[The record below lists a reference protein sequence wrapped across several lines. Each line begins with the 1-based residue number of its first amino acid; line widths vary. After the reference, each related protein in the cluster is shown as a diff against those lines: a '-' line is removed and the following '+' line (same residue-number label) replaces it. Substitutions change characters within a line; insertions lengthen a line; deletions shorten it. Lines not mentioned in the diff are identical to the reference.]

1 MNKSLIAQN
10 IKKNYQLL
18 DNRQYGLAEQNA
30 FNLLKQDPNNHEIYN
45 LIGDIHYKQNN
56 FDKSLWYYFSSLD
69 RNFDPKALNRLGTN
83 IFLLNNN
90 SVAEKVLTNL
100 LAHDPK
106 YVAGYLSLGLVYEQ
120 SKKLDKAIDCY
131 KAAIK
136 IDPKE
141 IKAYLSL
148 AALYK
153 QDQNYEGAI
162 KVYQQGMINNPSNHF
177 ILSNLG
183 NLFYLQHKYEDAI
196 ISHQRA
202 IKAKPD
208 SHVVHFNFANTLL
221 NAGKYS
227 EAIEMYKK
235 TIALNPRFNR
245 SKINLGTTLLSMSN
259 FEEGFKEYFHRIY
272 EDKNFKSVLHKK
284 NLLWNG
290 QNIENKKILIV
301 AEEGLGNTLQF
312 SRYLETLSQLKCKI
326 IFQCQEE
333 LHHLFEDM
341 DFIDQLVSIESDYD
355 DYDYWAP
362 LQNLINILTPDL
374 NSNCPFPSA
383 LKINDNKLLE
393 WETLIAVN
401 DNVKIG
407 LNWQGSASNPRV
419 TNNSVSLERFKNV
432 LNNPSATF
440 ISLQKGSAVSD
451 IEKFHFE
458 ENIINYD
465 LLMDTGSKK
474 FLDTA
479 AIIKYLDLV
488 ITTDTAIA
496 HLAGTLGTQ
505 TWLLLPKV
513 SDWRWLNSKDE
524 TIWYDNFRIY
534 RQKVQ
539 GDWSDVFSRV
549 EKDSQ
554 ELIKNIT
561 ELRQS

>member
-1 MNKSLIAQN
+1 MNKSLVAQN
-10 IKKNYQLL
+10 IRKNYQLL

-83 IFLLNNN
+83 IFLLNNIP
-90 SVAEKVLTNL
+90 VAEKILTNL
-100 LAHDPK
+100 LAHDPE
-106 YVAGYLSLGLVYEQ
+106 YIPGYLSLGLVYEQ
-120 SKKLDKAIDCY
+120 SKNLEKAIDCY

-148 AALYK
+148 ATLYK
-153 QDQNYEGAI
+153 QEQKYEEAI
-162 KVYQQGMINNPSNHF
+162 KVYQQGLINNPSNHF

-202 IKAKPD
+202 VKAEPQ
-208 SHVVHFNFANTLL
+208 SHIVHFNFANTLL

-227 EAIEMYKK
+227 EAIEMYRK
-235 TIALNPRFNR
+235 TIQINPNFYR
-245 SKINLGTTLLSMSN
+245 SRVNLGTTLLSMAN
-259 FEEGFKEYFHRIY
+259 FDEGFKEYNNRIY
-272 EDKNFKSVLHKK
+272 EDKNFKNILHKK
-284 NLLWNG
+284 NQIWNG
-290 QNIENKKILIV
+290 QNIENKKILVV
-301 AEEGLGNTLQF
+301 AEDGLGNTLQF
-312 SRYLETLSQLKCKI
+312 SRYLEILSQLNCKI
-326 IFQCQEE
+326 IFKCQEE

-341 DFIDQLVSIESDYD
+341 LYIEELIDLNNEYEDFE
-355 DYDYWAP
+355 YWVP
-362 LQNLINILTPDL
+362 LQNLVYLLTPDL
-374 NSNCPFPSA
+374 SSNCPFPAA
-383 LKINDNKLLE
+383 LKIDDNKLLE

-407 LNWQGSASNPRV
+407 LNWQGSNLNPRV
-419 TNNSVSLERFKNV
+419 ASNTVTLDRFNNIVKN
-432 LNNPSATF
+432 PDATF
-440 ISLQKGSAVSD
+440 ISLQKGAAVSD
-451 IEKFHFE
+451 IEKFKLE

-465 LLMDTGSKK
+465 LLMDTGTKK
-474 FLDTA
+474 FLDSA

-488 ITTDTAIA
+488 ITTDTSIA
-496 HLAGTLGTQ
+496 HLAGSLGTQ

-524 TIWYDNFRIY
+524 TIWYDNVRIY

-539 GDWSDVFSRV
+539 GDWSEVFSRV
-549 EKDSQ
+549 EKDCL
-554 ELIKNIT
+554 ELVKNIT
-561 ELRQS
+561 ELRKS

>member
-153 QDQNYEGAI
+153 QDQNYEDAI

-235 TIALNPRFNR
+235 TITLNPRFNR

>member
-90 SVAEKVLTNL
+90 AVAEKVLTNL

-153 QDQNYEGAI
+153 QDQNYEDAI

-451 IEKFHFE
+451 IEKFQFE

-539 GDWSDVFSRV
+539 GDWSEVFSRV

>member
-90 SVAEKVLTNL
+90 AVAEKVLTNL

-312 SRYLETLSQLKCKI
+312 SRYLETLSQLNCKI

-451 IEKFHFE
+451 IEKFQFE

>member
-1 MNKSLIAQN
+1 MNKSLVAQN
-10 IKKNYQLL
+10 IRKNYQLL

-83 IFLLNNN
+83 IFLLNNIP
-90 SVAEKVLTNL
+90 VAEKILTNL
-100 LAHDPK
+100 LAHDPE
-106 YVAGYLSLGLVYEQ
+106 YIPGYLSLGLVYEQ
-120 SKKLDKAIDCY
+120 SKNLEKAIDCY

-148 AALYK
+148 ATLYK
-153 QDQNYEGAI
+153 QEQKYEEAI
-162 KVYQQGMINNPSNHF
+162 KVYQQGLINNPSNHF

-202 IKAKPD
+202 VKAEPQ
-208 SHVVHFNFANTLL
+208 SHIVHFNFANTLL

-227 EAIEMYKK
+227 EAIEMYRK
-235 TIALNPRFNR
+235 TIQINPNFYR
-245 SKINLGTTLLSMSN
+245 SRVNLGTTLLSMAN
-259 FEEGFKEYFHRIY
+259 FDEGFKEYNNRIY
-272 EDKNFKSVLHKK
+272 EDKNFKNILHKK
-284 NLLWNG
+284 NQIWNG
-290 QNIENKKILIV
+290 QNIENKKILVV
-301 AEEGLGNTLQF
+301 AEDGLGNTLQF
-312 SRYLETLSQLKCKI
+312 SRYLEILSQLNCKI
-326 IFQCQEE
+326 IFKCQEE

-341 DFIDQLVSIESDYD
+341 LYIEELIDLNNDYEDFE
-355 DYDYWAP
+355 YWVP
-362 LQNLINILTPDL
+362 LQNLVYLLTPDL
-374 NSNCPFPSA
+374 SSNCPFPAA
-383 LKINDNKLLE
+383 LKIDDNKLLE

-407 LNWQGSASNPRV
+407 LNWQGSNLNPRV
-419 TNNSVSLERFKNV
+419 ASNTVTLDRFNNIVKN
-432 LNNPSATF
+432 PDATF
-440 ISLQKGSAVSD
+440 ISLQKGAAVSD
-451 IEKFHFE
+451 IEKFKLE

-465 LLMDTGSKK
+465 LLMDTGTKK
-474 FLDTA
+474 FLDSA

-488 ITTDTAIA
+488 ITTDTSIA
-496 HLAGTLGTQ
+496 HLAGSLGTQ

-524 TIWYDNFRIY
+524 TIWYDNVRIY

-539 GDWSDVFSRV
+539 GDWSEVFSRV
-549 EKDSQ
+549 EKDCL
-554 ELIKNIT
+554 ELVKNIT
-561 ELRQS
+561 ELRKS

>member
-100 LAHDPK
+100 LVHDPK

-153 QDQNYEGAI
+153 QDQNYEDAI

>member
-90 SVAEKVLTNL
+90 AVAEKVLTNL

-153 QDQNYEGAI
+153 QDQNYEDAI

-235 TIALNPRFNR
+235 TITLNPRFNR

-451 IEKFHFE
+451 IEKFQFE

>member
-1 MNKSLIAQN
+1 MNKSLVAQN
-10 IKKNYQLL
+10 IRKNYQLL

-83 IFLLNNN
+83 IFLLNNIP
-90 SVAEKVLTNL
+90 VAEKILTNL
-100 LAHDPK
+100 LAHDPE
-106 YVAGYLSLGLVYEQ
+106 YIPGYLSLGLVYEQ
-120 SKKLDKAIDCY
+120 SKNLEKAIDCY

-148 AALYK
+148 ATLYK
-153 QDQNYEGAI
+153 QEQKYEEAI
-162 KVYQQGMINNPSNHF
+162 KVYQQGLINNPSNHF

-202 IKAKPD
+202 VKAEPQ
-208 SHVVHFNFANTLL
+208 SHIVHFNFANTLL

-227 EAIEMYKK
+227 EAIEMFRK
-235 TIALNPRFNR
+235 TIQINPNFYR
-245 SKINLGTTLLSMSN
+245 SRVNLGTTLLSMSN
-259 FEEGFKEYFHRIY
+259 FDEGFKEYNNRIY
-272 EDKNFKSVLHKK
+272 EDKNFKNILHKK
-284 NLLWNG
+284 NQIWNG
-290 QNIENKKILIV
+290 QNIENKKILVV
-301 AEEGLGNTLQF
+301 AEDGLGNTLQF
-312 SRYLETLSQLKCKI
+312 SRYLEILSQLNCKI
-326 IFQCQEE
+326 IFKCQEE

-341 DFIDQLVSIESDYD
+341 LYIEELIDLNNNYEDFE
-355 DYDYWAP
+355 YWVP
-362 LQNLINILTPDL
+362 LQNLVYLLTPDL
-374 NSNCPFPSA
+374 SSNCPFPAA

-407 LNWQGSASNPRV
+407 LNWQGSNLNPRV
-419 TNNSVSLERFKNV
+419 ASNTVTLDRFNNIVKN
-432 LNNPSATF
+432 PDATF
-440 ISLQKGSAVSD
+440 ISLQKGAAVSD
-451 IEKFHFE
+451 IEKFKLE
-458 ENIINYD
+458 GNIINYD
-465 LLMDTGSKK
+465 LLMDTGTKK

-488 ITTDTAIA
+488 ITTDTSIA
-496 HLAGTLGTQ
+496 HLAGSLGTQ

-524 TIWYDNFRIY
+524 TIWYDNVRIY

-539 GDWSDVFSRV
+539 GDWSEVFSRV
-549 EKDSQ
+549 EKDCL
-554 ELIKNIT
+554 ELVKNIT
-561 ELRQS
+561 ELRKS

>member
-1 MNKSLIAQN
+1 MNKSLVAQN
-10 IKKNYQLL
+10 IRKNYQLL

-83 IFLLNNN
+83 IFLLNNIP
-90 SVAEKVLTNL
+90 VAEKILTNL
-100 LAHDPK
+100 LAHDPE
-106 YVAGYLSLGLVYEQ
+106 YIPGYLSLGLVYEQ
-120 SKKLDKAIDCY
+120 SKNLEKAIDCY

-148 AALYK
+148 ATLYK
-153 QDQNYEGAI
+153 QEQKYEEAI
-162 KVYQQGMINNPSNHF
+162 KVYQQGLINNPSNHF

-202 IKAKPD
+202 VKAEPQ
-208 SHVVHFNFANTLL
+208 SHIVHFNFANTLL

-227 EAIEMYKK
+227 EAIEMYRK
-235 TIALNPRFNR
+235 TIQINPNFYR
-245 SKINLGTTLLSMSN
+245 SRVNLGTTLLSMAN
-259 FEEGFKEYFHRIY
+259 FDEGFKEYNNRIY
-272 EDKNFKSVLHKK
+272 EDKNFKNILHKK
-284 NLLWNG
+284 NQIWNG
-290 QNIENKKILIV
+290 QNIENKKILVV
-301 AEEGLGNTLQF
+301 AEDGLGNTLQF
-312 SRYLETLSQLKCKI
+312 SRYLEILSQLNCKI
-326 IFQCQEE
+326 IFKCQEE

-341 DFIDQLVSIESDYD
+341 LYIEELIDLNNDYEDFE
-355 DYDYWAP
+355 YWVP
-362 LQNLINILTPDL
+362 LQNLVYLLTPDL
-374 NSNCPFPSA
+374 SSNCPFPAA
-383 LKINDNKLLE
+383 LKIDDNKLLE

-407 LNWQGSASNPRV
+407 LNWQGSNLNPRV
-419 TNNSVSLERFKNV
+419 ASNTVTLDRFNNIVKN
-432 LNNPSATF
+432 PDATF
-440 ISLQKGSAVSD
+440 ISLQKGAAVSD
-451 IEKFHFE
+451 IEKFRLE

-465 LLMDTGSKK
+465 LLMDTGTKK
-474 FLDTA
+474 FLDSA

-488 ITTDTAIA
+488 ITTDTSIA
-496 HLAGTLGTQ
+496 HLAGSLGTQ

-524 TIWYDNFRIY
+524 TIWYDNVRIY

-539 GDWSDVFSRV
+539 GDWSEVFSRV
-549 EKDSQ
+549 EKDCL
-554 ELIKNIT
+554 ELVKNIT
-561 ELRQS
+561 ELRKS

>member
-90 SVAEKVLTNL
+90 AVAEKVLTNL
-100 LAHDPK
+100 LAHDPH

-153 QDQNYEGAI
+153 QDQNYEDAI

-393 WETLIAVN
+393 WETLIAIN

-419 TNNSVSLERFKNV
+419 ANNSVSLNKFKNII
-432 LNNPSATF
+432 NNPLATF
-440 ISLQKGSAVSD
+440 ISLQKGPAVSD
-451 IEKFHFE
+451 IEKFKFE

-465 LLMDTGSKK
+465 LLMDAGSKK

-488 ITTDTAIA
+488 ITTDTSIA

-539 GDWSDVFSRV
+539 GDWSEVFSRV

>member
-1 MNKSLIAQN
+1 MNKSLVAQN

-83 IFLLNNN
+83 IFLLNNIP
-90 SVAEKVLTNL
+90 VAEKVLTNL
-100 LAHDPK
+100 LAHDPE
-106 YVAGYLSLGLVYEQ
+106 YIPGYLSLGLVYEQ
-120 SKKLDKAIDCY
+120 SKNLEKAIDCY

-148 AALYK
+148 ATLYK
-153 QDQNYEGAI
+153 QEQKYEEAI
-162 KVYQQGMINNPSNHF
+162 KIYQQGLINNPSNHF

-202 IKAKPD
+202 IKAEPQ
-208 SHVVHFNFANTLL
+208 SHIVHFNFANTLL

-227 EAIEMYKK
+227 EAVDMYKK
-235 TIALNPRFNR
+235 TIQINPNFYR
-245 SKINLGTTLLSMSN
+245 SRINLGTTLLSMSN
-259 FEEGFKEYFHRIY
+259 FDEGFKEYNYRIY
-272 EDKNFKSVLHKK
+272 EDKNFKSILHKK
-284 NLLWNG
+284 NQIWNG
-290 QNIENKKILIV
+290 QNIENKKILVV
-301 AEEGLGNTLQF
+301 AEDGLGNTIQF
-312 SRYLETLSQLKCKI
+312 SRYLEILSQLNCKI
-326 IFQCQEE
+326 VFKCQEE

-341 DFIDQLVSIESDYD
+341 LYIEELINLDNDYEDFE
-355 DYDYWAP
+355 YWVP
-362 LQNLINILTPDL
+362 LQNLINLLTPDL
-374 NSNCPFPSA
+374 NSNCPFPTA
-383 LKINDNKLLE
+383 LKIDDNKLLE

-407 LNWQGSASNPRV
+407 INWQGSSLNPRV
-419 TNNSVSLERFKNV
+419 ASNTVTLDKFNNIVKDPN
-432 LNNPSATF
+432 ATF
-440 ISLQKGSAVSD
+440 ISLQKGAAVSD
-451 IEKFHFE
+451 IQKFKLE

-465 LLMDTGSKK
+465 LLMDTGTKK

-479 AIIKYLDLV
+479 AIVKYLDLV
-488 ITTDTAIA
+488 ITTDTSIA
-496 HLAGTLGTQ
+496 HLAGSLGTQ

-524 TIWYDNFRIY
+524 TIWYDNVRIY
-534 RQKVQ
+534 RQKIQ
-539 GDWSDVFSRV
+539 GDWSEVFTRV
-549 EKDSQ
+549 EKDCF
-554 ELIKNIT
+554 ELVKNIT
-561 ELRQS
+561 ELRKS

>member
-90 SVAEKVLTNL
+90 AVAEKVLTNL
-100 LAHDPK
+100 LAHDPH

-153 QDQNYEGAI
+153 QDQNYEDAI

-227 EAIEMYKK
+227 EAIEMYRK
-235 TIALNPRFNR
+235 TIELNPRFSR

-419 TNNSVSLERFKNV
+419 ANNSVSLNKFKNII
-432 LNNPSATF
+432 NNPLATF
-440 ISLQKGSAVSD
+440 ISLQKGPAVSD
-451 IEKFHFE
+451 IEKFKFE

-465 LLMDTGSKK
+465 LLMDAGSKK

-488 ITTDTAIA
+488 ITTDTSIA

-549 EKDSQ
+549 EKDSL
-554 ELIKNIT
+554 ELIKNISD
-561 ELRQS
+561 LRQA

>member
-1 MNKSLIAQN
+1 MNKSLVAQN

-83 IFLLNNN
+83 IFLLNNIP
-90 SVAEKVLTNL
+90 VAEKVLTNL
-100 LAHDPK
+100 LAHDPE
-106 YVAGYLSLGLVYEQ
+106 YIPGYLSLGLVYEQ
-120 SKKLDKAIDCY
+120 SKNLEKAIDCY

-148 AALYK
+148 ATLYK
-153 QDQNYEGAI
+153 QEQKYEEAI
-162 KVYQQGMINNPSNHF
+162 KIYQQGLINNPSNHF

-202 IKAKPD
+202 IKAEPQ
-208 SHVVHFNFANTLL
+208 SHIVHFNFANTLL

-227 EAIEMYKK
+227 EAVDMYKK
-235 TIALNPRFNR
+235 TIQINPNFYR
-245 SKINLGTTLLSMSN
+245 SRINLGTTLLSMSN
-259 FEEGFKEYFHRIY
+259 FDEGFKEYNYRIY
-272 EDKNFKSVLHKK
+272 EDKNFKSILHKK
-284 NLLWNG
+284 NQIWNG
-290 QNIENKKILIV
+290 QNIENKKILVV
-301 AEEGLGNTLQF
+301 AEDGLGNTIQF
-312 SRYLETLSQLKCKI
+312 SRYLEILSQLNCKI
-326 IFQCQEE
+326 VFKCQEE

-341 DFIDQLVSIESDYD
+341 LYIEELINLDNDYEDFE
-355 DYDYWAP
+355 YWVP
-362 LQNLINILTPDL
+362 LQNLINLLTPDL
-374 NSNCPFPSA
+374 NSNCPFPTA
-383 LKINDNKLLE
+383 LKIDDNKLLE

-407 LNWQGSASNPRV
+407 INWQGSSLNPRV
-419 TNNSVSLERFKNV
+419 ASNTVTLDEFNNIVKDPN
-432 LNNPSATF
+432 ATF
-440 ISLQKGSAVSD
+440 ISLQKGAAVSD
-451 IEKFHFE
+451 IQKFKLE

-465 LLMDTGSKK
+465 LLMDTGTKK

-479 AIIKYLDLV
+479 AIVKYLDLV
-488 ITTDTAIA
+488 ITTDTSIA
-496 HLAGTLGTQ
+496 HLAGSLGTQ

-524 TIWYDNFRIY
+524 TIWYDNVRIY
-534 RQKVQ
+534 RQKIQ
-539 GDWSDVFSRV
+539 GDWSEVFTRV
-549 EKDSQ
+549 EKDCF
-554 ELIKNIT
+554 ELVKNIT
-561 ELRQS
+561 ELRKS

>member
-90 SVAEKVLTNL
+90 AVAEKVLTNL

-153 QDQNYEGAI
+153 QDQNYEDAI

-312 SRYLETLSQLKCKI
+312 SRYLETLSQLNCKI